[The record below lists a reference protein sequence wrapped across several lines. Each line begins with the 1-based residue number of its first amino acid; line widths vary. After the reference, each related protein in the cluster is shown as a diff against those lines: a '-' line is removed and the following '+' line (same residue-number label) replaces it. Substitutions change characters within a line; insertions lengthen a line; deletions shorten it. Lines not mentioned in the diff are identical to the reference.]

1 MKGGAAGRF
10 GENEAC
16 RYLIEKGYE
25 ILARNYRSRYG
36 EIDIIARQD
45 GAVVFVE
52 VKTRRDR
59 AFAEAAQ
66 AVGPSKQE
74 KLRKTALFWL
84 SEHGEQP
91 ARFDVIEV
99 YTGTARRTA
108 LGETYRTQIRQIENA
123 F

>member
-1 MKGGAAGRF
+1 MKNGETGRF

-16 RYLIEKGYE
+16 RYLKENGYE
-25 ILARNYRSRYG
+25 IVARNYRSRYG
-36 EIDIIARQD
+36 EIDIIARRD

-52 VKTRRDR
+52 VKARRDR

-91 ARFDVIEV
+91 ARFDVVEV
-99 YTGTARRTA
+99 YTGTARQTV
-108 LGETYRTQIRQIENA
+108 LGEAYRAEIRHIENA